1 MVHSQCS
8 HIVRLS
14 SIRLLTFVAHERIVI
29 DIKGA
34 KRECSHC
41 HKGETIMTIN
51 LEHTALLKQ
60 LKEIA
65 HDSIF
70 ASDSPIA
77 SDYLQIFYDY
87 FVEDLD
93 ELIEPGENLWYQLEH
108 TLDYSSPY
116 FFEWLN
122 SFSLKRILG
131 VMEDEDDPNV
141 EVLIWND
148 GSGPGES
155 LRRSYVTYLA
165 GFPLNTIRDYFDR
178 EEGIDIANE
187 KLIIE

>member
-1 MVHSQCS
+1 MHTTVSLLL
-8 HIVRLS
+8 IRLS
-14 SIRLLTFVAHERIVI
+14 HQIICE
-29 DIKGA
+29 
-34 KRECSHC
+34 
-41 HKGETIMTIN
+41 
-51 LEHTALLKQ
+51 
-60 LKEIA
+60 
-65 HDSIF
+65 
-70 ASDSPIA
+70 
-77 SDYLQIFYDY
+77 IFYDY
-87 FVEDLD
+87 FADDLD
-93 ELIEPGENLWYQLEH
+93 ELIEPGENLWNQLEG

-122 SFSLKRILG
+122 SFSLKGILG

-148 GSGPGES
+148 GSDPGES

>member
-1 MVHSQCS
+1 MS
-8 HIVRLS
+8 
-14 SIRLLTFVAHERIVI
+14 
-29 DIKGA
+29 
-34 KRECSHC
+34 
-41 HKGETIMTIN
+41 IN

-70 ASDSPIA
+70 AFDSPVA

-87 FVEDLD
+87 FAEDLD
-93 ELIEPGENLWYQLEH
+93 ELIEPGENLWNQLEN

-122 SFSLKRILG
+122 SFSLKGILD

-178 EEGIDIANE
+178 EEDIDIANE

>member
-1 MVHSQCS
+1 MP
-8 HIVRLS
+8 
-14 SIRLLTFVAHERIVI
+14 
-29 DIKGA
+29 
-34 KRECSHC
+34 
-41 HKGETIMTIN
+41 IN

-70 ASDSPIA
+70 AFDSPVA

-93 ELIEPGENLWYQLEH
+93 ELIEPGENLWDQLEG
-108 TLDYSSPY
+108 TLDYSSPA
-116 FFEWLN
+116 FFDWLN
-122 SFSLKRILG
+122 SFSLRDILD
-131 VMEDEDDPNV
+131 VMEEGVESDV
-141 EVLIWND
+141 EVLEWND
-148 GSGPGES
+148 GSGPGEN

-165 GFPLNTIRDYFDR
+165 DFPLDAIRDYFDR

>member
-1 MVHSQCS
+1 
-8 HIVRLS
+8 
-14 SIRLLTFVAHERIVI
+14 
-29 DIKGA
+29 
-34 KRECSHC
+34 
-41 HKGETIMTIN
+41 MTIN

>member
-1 MVHSQCS
+1 
-8 HIVRLS
+8 
-14 SIRLLTFVAHERIVI
+14 
-29 DIKGA
+29 
-34 KRECSHC
+34 
-41 HKGETIMTIN
+41 MTIN
-51 LEHTALLKQ
+51 LECTALLKQ

-70 ASDSPIA
+70 AFDSPVA
-77 SDYLQIFYDY
+77 SDYLQMFYDY

-122 SFSLKRILG
+122 SFSLKGILG

>member
-1 MVHSQCS
+1 MP
-8 HIVRLS
+8 
-14 SIRLLTFVAHERIVI
+14 
-29 DIKGA
+29 
-34 KRECSHC
+34 
-41 HKGETIMTIN
+41 IN

-70 ASDSPIA
+70 ASDSPIV
-77 SDYLQIFYDY
+77 SDYQQGFYENFID
-87 FVEDLD
+87 DLD
-93 ELIEPGENLWYQLEH
+93 ELIEPGENLWDQLEG

-122 SFSLKRILG
+122 SFSLKGILG

>member
-1 MVHSQCS
+1 M
-8 HIVRLS
+8 
-14 SIRLLTFVAHERIVI
+14 SI
-29 DIKGA
+29 
-34 KRECSHC
+34 
-41 HKGETIMTIN
+41 N
-51 LEHTALLKQ
+51 PEHTALLEQ

-122 SFSLKRILG
+122 SFSLKGILG

>member
-1 MVHSQCS
+1 MS
-8 HIVRLS
+8 
-14 SIRLLTFVAHERIVI
+14 
-29 DIKGA
+29 
-34 KRECSHC
+34 
-41 HKGETIMTIN
+41 IN

-70 ASDSPIA
+70 AFDSPVA

-93 ELIEPGENLWYQLEH
+93 ELIEPGENLWDQLEN
-108 TLDYSSPY
+108 TLDYSSPA
-116 FFEWLN
+116 FFDWLD
-122 SFSLKRILG
+122 SFSLRDILD
-131 VMEDEDDPNV
+131 VMEEGAESDV
-141 EVLIWND
+141 EVLEWND
-148 GSGPGES
+148 GSAPDEN

-165 GFPLNTIRDYFDR
+165 DFPLDAIRDYFDR